1 MYLRE
6 SGYCGYH
13 GYHASDFPQN
23 PICHANVRSHSCPIF
38 LCQTWFSGFNAPGPQ
53 FRGNSRVRA
62 ARSPTNRSQRF
73 DTPSP
78 GAHTCRAGH
87 MSVVTISAHAHAST
101 HSDEALRQTSSSETQ
116 QQAAARA
123 QRHTNRT
130 GISATCHPLLVPTH
144 KCLRIA
150 HVWHVWALRRPSQGT
165 ASPGNT
171 RQRSPKFA
179 QIQPGQAVL
188 NLPDH

>member
-1 MYLRE
+1 MCSIPPVPNFAKIHARGPRGRLR
-6 SGYCGYH
+6 
-13 GYHASDFPQN
+13 
-23 PICHANVRSHSCPIF
+23 I
-38 LCQTWFSGFNAPGPQ
+38 APRDLIP
-53 FRGNSRVRA
+53 
-62 ARSPTNRSQRF
+62 P
-73 DTPSP
+73 PP

-87 MSVVTISAHAHAST
+87 MSVVTISTHAHAST

-144 KCLRIA
+144 KCLRVA
-150 HVWHVWALRRPSQGT
+150 HVWHVRALRRPSQGT
-165 ASPGNT
+165 APPGNT

-179 QIQPGQAVL
+179 QILPGQTVL